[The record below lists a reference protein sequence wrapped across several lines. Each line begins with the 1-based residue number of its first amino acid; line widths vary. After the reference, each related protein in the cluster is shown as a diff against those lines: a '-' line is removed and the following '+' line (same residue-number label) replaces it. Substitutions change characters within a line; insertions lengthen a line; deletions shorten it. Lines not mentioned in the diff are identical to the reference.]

1 MLPFSDEELID
12 PVLESLQVVTPMLE
26 RDGGGLKL
34 LGIKNGVIYVRL
46 TGHCHG
52 CPASDQTLKYAIER
66 QLKIDIH
73 PDLSVINIPIGED
86 FNIDKL

>member
-34 LGIKNGVIYVRL
+34 
-46 TGHCHG
+46 
-52 CPASDQTLKYAIER
+52 
-66 QLKIDIH
+66 
-73 PDLSVINIPIGED
+73 
-86 FNIDKL
+86 